1 MKLVGSLQS
10 YKMEPLIVF
19 SFSRRDCEAYSLA
32 CANPDM
38 GALCFANSD
47 EAQAIEEVGDC
58 PMIVVLLGYCNH
70 HKHHRLDTTGLH
82 PSPLL

>member
-38 GALCFANSD
+38 GDLCFATPD
-47 EAQAIEEVGDC
+47 EAVAIEEVGWWC
-58 PMIVVLLGYCNH
+58 GWLRLGGMYAVPIGA
-70 HKHHRLDTTGLH
+70 LVM
-82 PSPLL
+82 